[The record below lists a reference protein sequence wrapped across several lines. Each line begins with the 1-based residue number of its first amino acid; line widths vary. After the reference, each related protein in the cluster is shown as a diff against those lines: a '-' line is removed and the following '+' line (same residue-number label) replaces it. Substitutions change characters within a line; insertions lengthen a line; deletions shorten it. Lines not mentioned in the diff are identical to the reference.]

1 MPETM
6 KILGRTKNKISKNEN
21 SKNVT
26 NLGVT
31 EVLVLANFNIANI
44 NYQQNSRAL
53 YKFVPNKWSIIRS
66 FTQFVFSLKTI

>member
-6 KILGRTKNKISKNEN
+6 KILGRTKTKITKNEN
-21 SKNVT
+21 GKNVT

-31 EVLVLANFNIANI
+31 EVVLANFNIANI

-53 YKFVPNKWSIIRS
+53 YKFFPNK
-66 FTQFVFSLKTI
+66 

>member
-6 KILGRTKNKISKNEN
+6 KILGRTKTKVTKNEN
-21 SKNVT
+21 GKNVT

-31 EVLVLANFNIANI
+31 EVVLANFNIANI

-53 YKFVPNKWSIIRS
+53 YKFVPNK
-66 FTQFVFSLKTI
+66 

>member
-6 KILGRTKNKISKNEN
+6 KILGRTKTKITKNEN
-21 SKNVT
+21 GKNVT

-31 EVLVLANFNIANI
+31 DVVLANFNIANI

-53 YKFVPNKWSIIRS
+53 YKFVPNK
-66 FTQFVFSLKTI
+66 

>member
-6 KILGRTKNKISKNEN
+6 KILGRTKSKITKNEN
-21 SKNVT
+21 GKNVT

-31 EVLVLANFNIANI
+31 EVVLANFNIANI

-53 YKFVPNKWSIIRS
+53 YKFVPNK
-66 FTQFVFSLKTI
+66 

>member
-6 KILGRTKNKISKNEN
+6 KILGRTKTKVTKNEN
-21 SKNVT
+21 GKNVT

-31 EVLVLANFNIANI
+31 EVVLANFNIPNI

-53 YKFVPNKWSIIRS
+53 YKFVPNK
-66 FTQFVFSLKTI
+66 

>member
-6 KILGRTKNKISKNEN
+6 KILGRTKTKVTKNEN
-21 SKNVT
+21 GKNVT

-31 EVLVLANFNIANI
+31 EVVLANFNIANR

-53 YKFVPNKWSIIRS
+53 YKFVPNK
-66 FTQFVFSLKTI
+66 

>member
-6 KILGRTKNKISKNEN
+6 KILGRTKTKITKNEN
-21 SKNVT
+21 GKNVT

-31 EVLVLANFNIANI
+31 EVVLANFNIANI

-53 YKFVPNKWSIIRS
+53 YKFVPNK
-66 FTQFVFSLKTI
+66 